1 MSHKIIYEALQRLR
15 FEAFLEA
22 LDDESRENVQ
32 LVVQAAW
39 DTFFEDKL
47 NDFIQSDQFADLIDR
62 YDNFIA
68 ESSATSKTF
77 AYWSIYIRMTGKA
90 IKLRLRHKKQIGW
103 SGIIRYSL

>member
-1 MSHKIIYEALQRLR
+1 
-15 FEAFLEA
+15 LEA
-22 LDDESRENVQ
+22 LDGESRENVQ

-77 AYWSIYIRMTGKA
+77 AYWSMYIRMTGKA